1 MDLVYLLLQ
10 LTIAS
15 AVPLAIVALGG
26 LFSERSG
33 VINIALEG
41 IMLVSSF
48 VGVLV
53 ISNLEEITFKEAYFN
68 TEQSAEFVLTYEYD
82 YYDNGN
88 EFMTTFENFTI
99 AQTQLADLE
108 SSMAGHTW
116 YYDLSVFA
124 KNLVDNKI
132 EEVMDE
138 FTYEEVV
145 EYDTAVSDY
154 IDTNLVPLVESVTG
168 GSSVNVRE
176 FITELYEHTEITATY
191 DTLLVRI
198 LAKSEF
204 IRDDVG
210 ELVLTEDDHKMM
222 KPEFFTIQTERLAE
236 GSNVDLKVVDYVE
249 VDDTGKKTMYTVH
262 LADDEEFF
270 NGLRYLVNFKPA
282 KASYEIKEFYIDDE
296 PLDQFNSTAT
306 WMMIISITA
315 AVFTIAY
322 GIWKKVK
329 IDFVIL
335 VGLITTLLSLIVMLI
350 QMHLEWNIQLMAF
363 VGLMIGG
370 LTGLIYSAFHA
381 YASVNMKA
389 NQVISGTALNMFA
402 LAFTVFFARQMF
414 GVKKIDLTN
423 SYYISKVPILSKIPF
438 IGDVVFSG
446 TYLSTFVVAAIF
458 VIAIIV
464 LYKTPF
470 GLRLRACGENPQ
482 AADSLGNDV
491 YKMRY
496 AGVLISGFF
505 AGIGGVVFSLSFSN
519 NFDGTVAGFGFLAL
533 AVLIF
538 SAWKPKRIIYI
549 ALFFG
554 FMRVLSN
561 TYSSIPLIR
570 EIKADTN
577 LYNMLPYIATI
588 VVLAFVSK
596 KSQAPRASGEPYDPG
611 KR

>member
-1 MDLVYLLLQ
+1 
-10 LTIAS
+10 
-15 AVPLAIVALGG
+15 
-26 LFSERSG
+26 
-33 VINIALEG
+33 
-41 IMLVSSF
+41 
-48 VGVLV
+48 
-53 ISNLEEITFKEAYFN
+53 
-68 TEQSAEFVLTYEYD
+68 
-82 YYDNGN
+82 
-88 EFMTTFENFTI
+88 
-99 AQTQLADLE
+99 
-108 SSMAGHTW
+108 
-116 YYDLSVFA
+116 
-124 KNLVDNKI
+124 
-132 EEVMDE
+132 
-138 FTYEEVV
+138 
-145 EYDTAVSDY
+145 
-154 IDTNLVPLVESVTG
+154 
-168 GSSVNVRE
+168 
-176 FITELYEHTEITATY
+176 
-191 DTLLVRI
+191 
-198 LAKSEF
+198 
-204 IRDDVG
+204 
-210 ELVLTEDDHKMM
+210 
-222 KPEFFTIQTERLAE
+222 
-236 GSNVDLKVVDYVE
+236 
-249 VDDTGKKTMYTVH
+249 
-262 LADDEEFF
+262 
-270 NGLRYLVNFKPA
+270 
-282 KASYEIKEFYIDDE
+282 
-296 PLDQFNSTAT
+296 
-306 WMMIISITA
+306 
-315 AVFTIAY
+315 
-322 GIWKKVK
+322 
-329 IDFVIL
+329 
-335 VGLITTLLSLIVMLI
+335 
-350 QMHLEWNIQLMAF
+350 
-363 VGLMIGG
+363 
-370 LTGLIYSAFHA
+370 
-381 YASVNMKA
+381 
-389 NQVISGTALNMFA
+389 MFA

-482 AADSLGNDV
+482 AADSLGINV

>member
-68 TEQSAEFVLTYEYD
+68 TERSAEFVLTYEYD
-82 YYDNGN
+82 YYDDGD
-88 EFMTTFENFTI
+88 EFKALYESFQTTK
-99 AQTQLADLE
+99 TQLEDLE
-108 SSMAGHTW
+108 DSIGGHTW
-116 YYDLSVFA
+116 YHELSVFS

-145 EYDTAVSDY
+145 AYDTDVSDFVN
-154 IDTNLVPLVESVTG
+154 TNLVPLVESVTG
-168 GSSVNVRE
+168 GTTTDVQE
-176 FITELYEHTEITATY
+176 FITELYEHTEVTATY
-191 DTLLVRI
+191 DTLLLRI
-198 LAKSEF
+198 LTKSEF
-204 IRDDVG
+204 IRDEIG
-210 ELVLTEDDHKMM
+210 ELVLTEENHKMM
-222 KPEFFTIQTERLAE
+222 KTSSFTIQTEKLSPT
-236 GSNVDLKVVDYVE
+236 SNIDIKEIDRVVVDE
-249 VDDTGKKTMYTVH
+249 TGKKTMFTVH
-262 LADDEEFF
+262 LVEEDEFF
-270 NGLRYLVNFKPA
+270 NGLRYVVNFKPA
-282 KASYEIKEFYIDDE
+282 KASYEIKDFYIDDD
-296 PLDQFNSTAT
+296 PLDPFNSTAT
-306 WMMIISITA
+306 WMMILSIA
-315 AVFTIAY
+315 SALFAIAW

-335 VGLITTLLSLIVMLI
+335 SAAVISLITLVVLLTQL
-350 QMHLEWNIQLMAF
+350 HLEWNIQMMAF
-363 VGLMIGG
+363 IGLMIGG

-381 YASVNMKA
+381 YASVSMKA

-423 SYYISKVPILSKIPF
+423 SYFIAKVPVLSKIPV
-438 IGDVVFSG
+438 IGDVLFSG

-458 VIAIIV
+458 AIAIIV

-482 AADSLGNDV
+482 AADSLGINV

-554 FMRVLSN
+554 FMRVVSN
-561 TYSSIPLIR
+561 TYSSIPILR
-570 EIKADTN
+570 DLTADSN
-577 LYNMLPYIATI
+577 LYKMLPYIATI

-596 KSQAPRASGEPYDPG
+596 KSQAPRAAGEAYDPG